1 MMNFFYLLSLGLG
14 CTRLPIEDG
23 WNYGTVTQVK
33 DVFTSSFVV
42 ESENGIFLIDSG
54 YDEKAKPII
63 SVLENKNKS
72 ASDVI
77 GIFYTHGHQDHM
89 AGTDVFQN
97 AQTYALSAE
106 RNLIEEEG
114 GRIDVEIE
122 DGEILDIGSVT
133 VEVISVTGHTTG
145 NAVYLVNDIL
155 IMGDSAQARKDGDIE
170 LPADKYS
177 DDPQLA
183 SESLESLGTYLQPRK
198 EEIAWTAFSHSGPL
212 KGIDALLRYQ
222 SE

>member
-1 MMNFFYLLSLGLG
+1 MMNVLIVFSFGLG
-14 CTRLPIEDG
+14 CSRLPIEDG
-23 WNYGTVTQVK
+23 WNYGSVTQVK

-42 ESENGIFLIDSG
+42 ESDSGIFLIDSG
-54 YDEKAKPII
+54 YDENAEPII

-89 AGTDVFQN
+89 AGTDIFKN
-97 AQTYALSAE
+97 AQTYALSDE

-114 GRIDVEIE
+114 GRVDVEME
-122 DGEILDIGSVT
+122 NGEILEIGTVR

-145 NAVYLVNDIL
+145 NAVYLVDDIL
-155 IMGDSAQARKDGDIE
+155 IMGDSAQARKDGEIE

-183 SESLESLGTYLQPRK
+183 SQSLESLGAYLQPRQ